1 MKNRNK
7 ILLLGLAMILAFS
20 CTEKTPVFPWVEDI
34 NAEVDTQGK
43 MVGYEFWA
51 KW

>member
-1 MKNRNK
+1 MQRNK
-7 ILLLGLAMILAFS
+7 KLWLVVTALLMVWACA
-20 CTEKTPVFPWVEDI
+20 EKEPVFPWVEDI
-34 NAEVDTQGK
+34 NAKVDTQGK